1 MNKNDTNNEVQS
13 KEKEKLTDE
22 TKTNY
27 RKISE
32 VELDQIIENHQ
43 NWLESDAEEG
53 LRANLSDVD
62 LSGHTFLNTDLSQ
75 AFFDRSNF
83 EKANFSGCTLKKT
96 VFNNAVLN
104 YIDFSY
110 ADLKNASLSEAQI
123 KEGKLTKAKLQNAI
137 LKKTNL
143 VEAKLAGAELNGAN
157 LFRSDMRK
165 TDLESV
171 VGLNE
176 ANLQYANLEGA
187 TGLLGNEFAQADVT
201 GTKLPDGIKD
211 FKALETVEKT
221 SQNARKVFSLM
232 LLVCVYS
239 WLTIATT
246 TDVNLLTN
254 SASSPLPII
263 GTEIPIAWFYI
274 AAPLVLICIYF
285 YFHLYLIKLWEALS
299 GLPAIFP
306 DGKRL
311 DEIAYPW
318 LFNGLVRRHFR
329 LLKTDRPFI
338 AHVQEW
344 ITIILAWWVVPINMI
359 CFWIRYIPRHDWL
372 GSSLQIVLIVLS
384 IVFGLFFFRMSAL
397 TLKGKEKHNL
407 SSLKSLSIYI
417 FTILLTWVTFFIL
430 SFGAINGEK
439 LQNFR
444 QPN

>member
-246 TDVNLLTN
+246 TDVNLLQIQH
-254 SASSPLPII
+254 P
-263 GTEIPIAWFYI
+263 
-274 AAPLVLICIYF
+274 
-285 YFHLYLIKLWEALS
+285 H
-299 GLPAIFP
+299 
-306 DGKRL
+306 
-311 DEIAYPW
+311 
-318 LFNGLVRRHFR
+318 HFR
-329 LLKTDRPFI
+329 
-338 AHVQEW
+338 
-344 ITIILAWWVVPINMI
+344 
-359 CFWIRYIPRHDWL
+359 
-372 GSSLQIVLIVLS
+372 S
-384 IVFGLFFFRMSAL
+384 
-397 TLKGKEKHNL
+397 
-407 SSLKSLSIYI
+407 
-417 FTILLTWVTFFIL
+417 
-430 SFGAINGEK
+430 
-439 LQNFR
+439 
-444 QPN
+444 